1 MNMEI
6 SIGRYKKAEV
16 PNEDGYYETELGPIQ
31 VEILKESHPN
41 GIIRQIA
48 LEGEVLLGTPWKNR
62 HKRTSRKVIS
72 LSPYGTGAQDLSK
85 RERVIVDLYPKQSA
99 ESIRDAQVLFR
110 DDGY

>member
-1 MNMEI
+1 MEI
-6 SIGRYKKAEV
+6 RIGRYTAEV
-16 PNEDGYYETELGPIQ
+16 PNEDGYYETELGPIE
-31 VEILKESHPN
+31 VEILEQSYPN

-72 LSPYGTGAQDLSK
+72 LSEYGRGAQDLSK
-85 RERVIVDLYPKQSA
+85 RETVIVDLYPEHRGQVL
-99 ESIRDAQVLFR
+99 RDMQILFR